1 MQDMTEAMDGAPF
14 HNENSTTGRFQTYP
28 STQYRCQIVTA
39 HTSKKELDNY
49 KTRKKENR
57 RLPKKPIFS
66 RNNPENI
73 QKNSKKTQKI
83 TFRQKI
89 IFIINAFERYKITD
103 LTRPNEL
110 ITTMN
115 KVAMRSPERT

>member
-1 MQDMTEAMDGAPF
+1 
-14 HNENSTTGRFQTYP
+14 
-28 STQYRCQIVTA
+28 
-39 HTSKKELDNY
+39 
-49 KTRKKENR
+49 
-57 RLPKKPIFS
+57 LPKKPIFS

>member
-57 RLPKKPIFS
+57 RLPK
-66 RNNPENI
+66 NPYFLETTRKMFRRT
-73 QKNSKKTQKI
+73 QKKTQKI

-110 ITTMN
+110 STMMN